1 MHLHLSFAD
10 TIGSVTF
17 HPHHPYLLSASGSRH
32 FDMDD
37 SSEEDVEEENAVPA
51 HTRRTVRKP
60 KTMDA
65 ELKLWKFG
73 FEV

>member
-1 MHLHLSFAD
+1 MDLHPSFAD

-32 FDMDD
+32 FDIDD
-37 SSEEDVEEENAVPA
+37 SSEEDVEEAAEPA
-51 HTRRTVRKP
+51 RTRRTVRKP

-65 ELKLWKFG
+65 ELKLWNFG